1 MRMVLFFS
9 IILFV
14 FEYLFYSYL
23 CYNIISV
30 MNFFCFCSWSIVFKI
45 MILIDDGIYL
55 FIFEVFGGSES
66 NKVLYKYLL
75 FYNIKKKL
83 FVLIKLSK

>member
-1 MRMVLFFS
+1 
-9 IILFV
+9 
-14 FEYLFYSYL
+14 
-23 CYNIISV
+23 
-30 MNFFCFCSWSIVFKI
+30 

-75 FYNIKKKL
+75 FYNIKKNL